1 MDLSKKGIS
10 SAAKAAA
17 IIAAV
22 MVVLAVV
29 YFVPSFSTSSV
40 GAAPASSNTRTS
52 SSGPVTQNAGILALF
67 GFFSQID
74 MQVTVLNYNQAN
86 GIIQQQSL
94 SYLVLGKGTWNS
106 TQYTR
111 VEFST
116 PGVGNTVVAWF
127 NAQGGIDRVD
137 VLGQRNYT
145 GSGAYFVASTYVNA
159 LTLVPTITSNSTL
172 LSMLS
177 KTAEN
182 TTSIGP
188 TQVDL
193 TTYSLAIPTAP
204 YSSLSVRYAT
214 IPGTAEKVVV
224 YFHEKTTDGTDTT
237 IQVTS
242 MTETPAGR

>member
-159 LTLVPTITSNSTL
+159 LTLVPYDNQQLDPALDAQQDGREHDEHRPDPGGPHNLLARDPHRTIL
-172 LSMLS
+172 
-177 KTAEN
+177 
-182 TTSIGP
+182 
-188 TQVDL
+188 
-193 TTYSLAIPTAP
+193 
-204 YSSLSVRYAT
+204 
-214 IPGTAEKVVV
+214 
-224 YFHEKTTDGTDTT
+224 
-237 IQVTS
+237 
-242 MTETPAGR
+242 